1 MGPFCRTAADCAA
14 VYDVIRG
21 RDSDDPGSRDA
32 ALPDPAALNVSGL
45 TVGMLPSAQEWG
57 AEVRR
62 RSGQRQRPCAF
73 HRVCLT
79 DWTRLS
85 MAHGVHKKSC
95 FPLWHRAL
103 LTWMHDAS

>member
-1 MGPFCRTAADCAA
+1 MGPFCRAAADCAA

-21 RDSDDPGSRDA
+21 RDADDPGSRDA

-62 RSGQRQRPCAF
+62 RLGRRQKAQQPCVSP
-73 HRVCLT
+73 RM
-79 DWTRLS
+79 DRS
-85 MAHGVHKKSC
+85 AHGVCVSQLPPH
-95 FPLWHRAL
+95 
-103 LTWMHDAS
+103 